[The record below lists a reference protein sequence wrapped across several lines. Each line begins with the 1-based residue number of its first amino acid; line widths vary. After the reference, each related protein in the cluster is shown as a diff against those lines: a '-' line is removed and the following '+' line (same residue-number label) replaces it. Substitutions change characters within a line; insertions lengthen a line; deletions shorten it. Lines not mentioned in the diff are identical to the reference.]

1 MVVVLLVVAA
11 VAFGRGGEPKEKYTS
26 RNEEGVKK
34 KEQKGGSGWDLKTKK
49 NPEKQIRGV
58 KVMRI
63 SDNSRLTLEAASRR
77 RLQSRLVLAAFEASA
92 VRFCLNE
99 PPRPH

>member
-1 MVVVLLVVAA
+1 MEGGGAERKVYLEKR
-11 VAFGRGGEPKEKYTS
+11 GRGEKEGA
-26 RNEEGVKK
+26 E
-34 KEQKGGSGWDLKTKK
+34 KGLRMGFEDKK

-63 SDNSRLTLEAASRR
+63 SDNSRVTLEAASRR

-92 VRFCLNE
+92 ARFCLNE
-99 PPRPH
+99 PPVPTKGAVRPE